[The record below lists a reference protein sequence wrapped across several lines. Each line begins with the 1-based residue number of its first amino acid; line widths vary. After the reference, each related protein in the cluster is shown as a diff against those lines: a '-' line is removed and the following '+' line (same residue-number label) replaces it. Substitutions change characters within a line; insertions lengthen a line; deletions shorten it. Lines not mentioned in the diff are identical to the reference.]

1 MNFSE
6 CLTVKLSHDLAG
18 GIGALSSTVDLMNL
32 DPSFVNE
39 APQMLKQ
46 NTDMLMAR
54 LKYYR
59 ALFGSETKSIY
70 SGLVLDYLKTLG
82 PKISFS
88 GEINTR
94 LELSLVACGLQFVMA
109 GGDILYSNNTL
120 IASSNNLILKENM
133 IEILSNKRQLSSEVE
148 TLEAEWLM
156 HQLNQ
161 ENLTLKLIHEDNKI
175 KLEIV

>member
-32 DPSFVNE
+32 DPSFVSE

-59 ALFGSETKSIY
+59 ALFGTQTKSIDK
-70 SGLVLDYLKTLG
+70 GLILDYLKTLG

-109 GGDILYSNNTL
+109 GGEILYSDNTL
-120 IASSNNLILKENM
+120 TVSSNDLILNNN
-133 IEILSNKRQLSSEVE
+133 ILDILSNNPPASSDIQ
-148 TLEAEWLM
+148 TLEAEWLKS
-156 HQLNQ
+156 QLNE
-161 ENLTLKLIHEDNKI
+161 ENCTLKWTHEDNKI
-175 KLEIV
+175 KLEII

>member
-18 GIGALSSTVDLMNL
+18 GIGALASTVDLMNL

-54 LKYYR
+54 LRYYR
-59 ALFGSETKSIY
+59 ALFGSETKSI
-70 SGLVLDYLKTLG
+70 SESLVLDYLKTLG
-82 PKISFS
+82 PTIKFS
-88 GEINTR
+88 GQFSTR
-94 LELSLVACGLQFVMA
+94 LELSLVACGMQFVMA

-120 IASSNNLILKENM
+120 IASSNNLILNKN
-133 IEILSNKRQLSSEVE
+133 IINILSNNQVLSSDIQ
-148 TLEAEWLM
+148 TLEVEWLM
-156 HQLNQ
+156 QQINE
-161 ENLTLKLIHEDNKI
+161 ENHSLKWAHDEKQI
-175 KLEIV
+175 KLEIT

>member
-6 CLTVKLSHDLAG
+6 CLIVKLSHDLAG
-18 GIGALSSTVDLMNL
+18 GVGALSSTVDLMNL

-59 ALFGSETKSIY
+59 ALFGSETKSIHN
-70 SGLVLDYLKTLG
+70 GLVLDYLKTLG

-94 LELSLVACGLQFVMA
+94 LELSLIACGIQLAMA
-109 GGDILYSNNTL
+109 GGEILHSNNTL
-120 IASSNNLILKENM
+120 IISSNNLILKDN
-133 IEILSNKRQLSSEVE
+133 IINILSNKQSLTSEIE

-156 HQLNQ
+156 EQLNQ
-161 ENLTLKLIHEDNKI
+161 ENLTLKLTHEDNKI